1 MIRVVV
7 AAAAVVLGAGDAFAL
22 SKDAKEFV
30 DIQAKIA
37 PDQCTL
43 QKLSAQAAAAARAG
57 DQGKRQELLA
67 QMEPVARRIQAY
79 QAEDAG
85 AFQVGP
91 EHLTRFSGGNAAN
104 AGTAR
109 EVQAVGGARRRVRRN
124 SPQSPRR
131 R

>member
-7 AAAAVVLGAGDAFAL
+7 AAAAVVLSAGDAFAL

-79 QAEDAG
+79 QPRMQELSKSVQSTSPD
-85 AFQVGP
+85 F
-91 EHLTRFSGGNAAN
+91 
-104 AGTAR
+104 
-109 EVQAVGGARRRVRRN
+109 QAVMQQTQELRAKCKL
-124 SPQSPRR
+124 
-131 R
+131 